1 MSRPPAHLRQPGASL
16 AGVLSIGAAA
26 GNVQASGTLSHCH
39 GPWVHEGASSL
50 GVWGDIVNRH
60 ALARRLGLPE
70 DTAVP
75 VLLLAGWRQ
84 WGQALP
90 AQLDGV
96 YALALREGRELRLFR
111 DDSGLQNLFY
121 KATAEHIAFAASLP
135 ELRALPGEPGT
146 QAGVSR
152 PALHEYLRFLDIS
165 APQCILHGAQAVDA
179 GEWLQWQAGR
189 VQASASA
196 AAATAAA
203 GAGHAATPGDFEAA
217 VDAVDAR
224 LQAAVAACLSGA
236 ERPVV
241 MLSGGIDSALLAAIA
256 ARQRPDVATLTVGF
270 DGESFDETPTAAR
283 IAAHLGLRHQ
293 VLRFGHDQYL
303 ATLARVAQHLEQP
316 MADPATL
323 ATVLAFDHARAQHDL
338 ALEGSGADEIVG
350 LLPARHVRLAVSWG
364 SRLPLRW
371 RQRALAMMRRVPA
384 LAGQAPL
391 VDFEHPA
398 ETMIRWRGFR
408 RAEIEALCGE
418 PVNLAQSRFYRCF
431 DSLPRATH
439 FERYSALMNVM
450 PSERL
455 NQGARIS
462 GLALRYP
469 FWHPEVAGH
478 MRQLR
483 PDFRYLPGQPKRI
496 LRALLARYVPR
507 AIWDAPKHGFDF
519 PLHAFLAADNHA
531 LVRHH
536 LAAPRWQRLGL
547 LSPDGVAE
555 LARRFLA
562 GERTL
567 MFRVWALVMLSAW
580 LAPDS
585 ALPAP
590 HPTPPRITPP

>member
-1 MSRPPAHLRQPGASL
+1 MAAANAHATPPGASL
-16 AGVLSIGAAA
+16 AGVLSVGAGHATPA
-26 GNVQASGTLSHCH
+26 GTDPGTLSQCH
-39 GPWVHEGASSL
+39 GPWVHDGATSL

-60 ALARRLGLPE
+60 ALARQLGLPD
-70 DTAVP
+70 DTALP
-75 VLLLAGWRQ
+75 ALLLAGWRR

-96 YALALREGRELRLFR
+96 YALALRDGPQLRLLR
-111 DDSGLQNLFY
+111 DGSGLQNLFCL
-121 KATAEHIAFAASLP
+121 ATAGRIAFAASLP
-135 ELRALPGEPGT
+135 ELRALPGVGS
-146 QAGVSR
+146 AVSP

-165 APQCILHGAQAVDA
+165 APHCMLQDAQAVDA
-179 GEWLQWQAGR
+179 GEWLHWQAGAL
-189 VQASASA
+189 QAAPASVPA
-196 AAATAAA
+196 IHTAEASF
-203 GAGHAATPGDFEAA
+203 DAA
-217 VDAVDAR
+217 VDAVDQR
-224 LQAAVAACLSGA
+224 LQAAVAASLAGA
-236 ERPVV
+236 QRPVV
-241 MLSGGIDSALLAAIA
+241 MLSGGVDSALLAAIA
-256 ARQRPDVATLTVGF
+256 ARQRPDLAALTVGF
-270 DGESFDETPTAAR
+270 DGDTFDETPTAAR

-293 VLRFGHDQYL
+293 VLRFSHAQYL
-303 ATLARVAQHLEQP
+303 ATLARVARHIEQP

-323 ATVLAFDHARAQHDL
+323 ATVLAFDHARAHHDL

-350 LLPARHVRLAVSWG
+350 LLPPRHVRLAVAWG
-364 SRLPLRW
+364 SRLPAAW
-371 RQRALAMMRRVPA
+371 RQRLLGLVRRVPA

-391 VDFEHPA
+391 LDFEHAA
-398 ETMIRWRGFR
+398 ETLIRWRGFR
-408 RAEIEALCGE
+408 RAEIEALCGV
-418 PVNLAQSRFYRCF
+418 PVDLAQTRFYRCF
-431 DSLPRATH
+431 DSFPRAAH

-469 FWHPEVAGH
+469 FWQHAVAGH

-496 LRALLARYVPR
+496 LRAVLARYVPR

-519 PLHAFLAADNHA
+519 PLQAFLAANDHA

-547 LSPDGVAE
+547 LSADGVDA
-555 LARRFLA
+555 LGRRFVA

-585 ALPAP
+585 ALPEPA
-590 HPTPPRITPP
+590 TPS